1 MCFWGPIAML
11 KRAYSTLTVKSIDED
26 QRIIRG
32 MASTPTPDRMDDI
45 VDPMGAKFASE
56 LVLLLNHNSD
66 QPVGSVVFGKP
77 TKAGIP
83 FEASI
88 PNVTEEGELKKR
100 TDEAWQSVKYKIIRS
115 VSIGFR
121 VLNNAIERLK
131 SGGVK
136 FLETEIME
144 LSLVAIPAN
153 PEATIQQIKS
163 YDRQL
168 LAASGTKAVV
178 RLSPGDSG
186 RTTKPTPKPA
196 EGNKMKTVAERIQAF
211 TAEREIKSAR
221 MTSIMD
227 EADAEGSTLNAEQ
240 EEEFETLQ
248 AEVKSIDGHLSRL
261 GTMQDIA
268 AKAVPVSKTPRVND
282 GSESRLGNPN
292 LVVKG
297 KPEHAKGLGFTR
309 MTMALIQAQGNKFS
323 AIEVAKNLWGDS
335 HPEVELA
342 LKAAVAPGNTTDA
355 TWAGPLAARQNL
367 TNEFV
372 ELLRPETLLGKLSLR
387 RVPFNVRIPGTTQ
400 GSTIGWV
407 GQGAPKPVSAMGF
420 ADITLDINK
429 VAGIVVITEELAR
442 LSNPAA
448 EGLIQ
453 ADMIAQTAQFLDESF
468 IDPASTAISG
478 VRPASITNGAHAI
491 ASSGPTGAD
500 LRADVKAAY
509 AYWIASNQ
517 NSTGAAW
524 ITTPTLA
531 MSIGLIQNP
540 LGQPEFPNI
549 GANGGTLLG
558 LPVYVSNSVPAD
570 TAGALLV
577 LVKQSEILLADDGGV
592 TIDVSREASLQM
604 NTTPDNP
611 ATAATVMTS
620 LWQQNLVGIRAERYI
635 TWARRRPQAVVYIT
649 GANYAE

>member
-32 MASTPTPDRMDDI
+32 VATSPRPDRVGDVVEPLGVKYKNPLPLLWMHD
-45 VDPMGAKFASE
+45 ASK
-56 LVLLLNHNSD
+56 
-66 QPVGSVVFGKP
+66 PVGTVKFDKP
-77 TKAGIP
+77 TKDGIT
-83 FEASI
+83 FEAKIASI
-88 PNVTEEGELKKR
+88 DQPGTLKDR
-100 TDEAWQSVKYKIIRS
+100 LDEAWQSVKLGL
-115 VSIGFR
+115 VGTTSIGFR
-121 VLNNAIERLK
+121 PLDGAVEVIKTGLRFLK
-131 SGGVK
+131 
-136 FLETEIME
+136 TEVME
-144 LSLVAIPAN
+144 LSLVTIPAQ
-153 PEATIQQIKS
+153 PDATINEIKS

-282 GSESRLGNPN
+282 GSESRQGNPN

-468 IDPASTAISG
+468 IDPASAAITG
-478 VRPASITNGAHAI
+478 VRPAAITNGAHAI
-491 ASSGPTGAD
+491 ASSGTTGAD

-549 GANGGTLLG
+549 GAEGGTLLG
-558 LPVYVSNSVPAD
+558 LPVYVSNSVPSD
-570 TAGALLV
+570 TAGSLLV

-620 LWQQNLVGIRAERYI
+620 LWQQNLVGIRAERYV